1 MKKRKKQYIIAIIIF
16 ICLFFLIMHFTKYDF
31 LQEDLLFFQL
41 FNSNNQIKSIM
52 DTNEQKRK
60 EQTNEKETSIKNI
73 YFNVQYQNTKFEAL
87 NLTET
92 VDKKTLI
99 YEKIAP
105 GTNGR
110 FDILLESNQN
120 MNYQIRFESKNEKP
134 NNLQFYTLQ
143 EGKRYQSLEELG
155 KTLAGTIS
163 ENEQKTIPIYWEWE
177 YEKDIQQDKKDT
189 LEAKKIREYHFLI
202 YVQGY

>member
-41 FNSNNQIKSIM
+41 FNSNNQIKSII

-87 NLTET
+87 NLKET

>member
-41 FNSNNQIKSIM
+41 FNSNNQIKSII

>member
-31 LQEDLLFFQL
+31 LQEDLFFFQL
-41 FNSNNQIKSIM
+41 FNSNNQIKSII

>member
-1 MKKRKKQYIIAIIIF
+1 MPMMFIYIIAIIIF

-41 FNSNNQIKSIM
+41 FNSNNQIKSII